1 MKEKMLQAFNEQI
14 NREFYSA
21 YLYLSMSA
29 YLASIKMK
37 GMANWA
43 KVQYQEEMTHAIKMF
58 DYVSTRGD
66 NVILE
71 EIKKP
76 PTEWKS
82 VEHIFTE
89 ILNHERYITENINNL
104 MSIATEMN
112 DFASI
117 QFLQWFV
124 AEQVEEEANVQDI
137 LDQLSLIGDSKQGL
151 IMLDKELGQRVFV
164 DETTTKGE

>member
-1 MKEKMLQAFNEQI
+1 
-14 NREFYSA
+14 
-21 YLYLSMSA
+21 MSA

-43 KVQYQEEMTHAIKMF
+43 KVQYQEELSHAIKMF
-58 DYVSTRGD
+58 DYVSMRGD
-66 NVILE
+66 NVVLQ

-76 PTEWKS
+76 KTEWKS

-89 ILNHERYITENINNL
+89 VLNHERYITENINNL

-137 LDQLSLIGDSKQGL
+137 LDQLSLIGDSRQGL